1 MHKCDEQKKCV
12 NDALAKAELVCQERG
27 LRFTEIRKFILRLI
41 WDNPK
46 PSKAYDLLG
55 EVSKMNYSAKP
66 PTVYR
71 ALDFLLENGFIHKI
85 NTLNAYIACTHT
97 LKHDHCYFIIC
108 DKCDQVQECCDEAIT
123 ETIEKTLSQNRFSH
137 KEIALEISG
146 SCDDCLK
153 N

>member
-12 NDALAKAELVCQERG
+12 NDALAKAEAVCQERG

-46 PSKAYDLLG
+46 PSKAYDLLD

-97 LKHDHCYFIIC
+97 LKHDHCYFIIS
-108 DKCDQVQECCDEAIT
+108 DKCD
-123 ETIEKTLSQNRFSH
+123 LSLIH
-137 KEIALEISG
+137 I
-146 SCDDCLK
+146 
-153 N
+153 

>member
-12 NDALAKAELVCQERG
+12 NDALAKAEAVCQERG

-46 PSKAYDLLG
+46 PSKAYDLLD

-108 DKCDQVQECCDEAIT
+108 DKCDPAIHS
-123 ETIEKTLSQNRFSH
+123 KHPSF
-137 KEIALEISG
+137 EIS
-146 SCDDCLK
+146 SSAIQKLTDCFPSTQ
-153 N
+153 

>member
-1 MHKCDEQKKCV
+1 MQKCDEQKKCV

-46 PSKAYDLLG
+46 PSKAYDLLD

-108 DKCDQVQECCDEAIT
+108 DKCDQV
-123 ETIEKTLSQNRFSH
+123 LSLIH
-137 KEIALEISG
+137 I
-146 SCDDCLK
+146 
-153 N
+153 